1 MVFVGNLQH
10 YFGGGAAV
18 VRLLVRLARR
28 VAPALLFH
36 RDRVRCPE
44 KRADR
49 LLKKMTALLASSV
62 RRGGEQEKEGEQ
74 TKGKE
79 MMGTIEFSS
88 REKCIR
94 NFKSSFEQICYM
106 MKKKDSVS
114 VRHAR

>member
-1 MVFVGNLQH
+1 MPRKASRP
-10 YFGGGAAV
+10 AAEEND
-18 VRLLVRLARR
+18 RLAR
-28 VAPALLFH
+28 F
-36 RDRVRCPE
+36 
-44 KRADR
+44 
-49 LLKKMTALLASSV
+49 V

>member
-10 YFGGGAAV
+10 YFGGGGGGT
-18 VRLLVRLARR
+18 LARSPR
-28 VAPALLFH
+28 PSRRPCLLFH

-62 RRGGEQEKEGEQ
+62 VGGEQEKEGEQ

-88 REKCIR
+88 REKCFR
-94 NFKSSFEQICYM
+94 KF
-106 MKKKDSVS
+106 
-114 VRHAR
+114 